1 METIIGLGKAGCNIA
16 EKFSQFP
23 QYKIYKIDSEHRDGH
38 KFKKIESREDHEEYE
53 VNCPPLDDFF
63 CDIEGPCL
71 FVVAGGG
78 KISGLSLRVLE
89 HLKQKDLYIL
99 YIKPDMSLL
108 SEEQRLNEKVVF
120 GVLQEY
126 ARSAVFERMFIAN
139 NLNIEEIIGNM
150 PVIGYYDKLNE
161 TLVSTIHMINVFK
174 NSISVMDTFSTPGE
188 TSRISTIGFVDIDS
202 GKEKLF
208 YDLEYPREKLYYYAI
223 NQRQLQ
229 EESNLLKKITSQV
242 KENSKGEEIKPSYGI
257 YSTNYEAN
265 YGYVVVNSTL
275 IQEQIFT

>member
-126 ARSAVFERMFIAN
+126 ARSAVF
-139 NLNIEEIIGNM
+139 
-150 PVIGYYDKLNE
+150 
-161 TLVSTIHMINVFK
+161 
-174 NSISVMDTFSTPGE
+174 
-188 TSRISTIGFVDIDS
+188 
-202 GKEKLF
+202 
-208 YDLEYPREKLYYYAI
+208 
-223 NQRQLQ
+223 
-229 EESNLLKKITSQV
+229 
-242 KENSKGEEIKPSYGI
+242 
-257 YSTNYEAN
+257 
-265 YGYVVVNSTL
+265 
-275 IQEQIFT
+275 